1 MSNYRELEARIRALE
16 RDLSRG
22 ARTVRFGAVSN
33 NRIEDDTDGGV
44 NNSNGSSCDEMS
56 CLNIPGLTDDLCKD
70 LPLWPEYYEFELPS
84 LDCRCT
90 PSGAERT
97 VKLYSTAIDNLVW
110 ESKHGDSDP
119 EQFTCKAA
127 SYSLESSTVTAHWT
141 WTAGNPANCYAGY
154 SVTCREYSPGAWGWP
169 ATVTGPGGEV
179 VGTCTSCGGPDLS
192 AGGTCTGC
200 TDTTGSPWINTA
212 PPCGPGVNEGAVYTA
227 PCKELTASPHWE
239 LTSVSP
245 EGCSCTPAE
254 PDFDGTDI
262 GDTAT
267 TTCTGDCPTDCA
279 EVDKVAFWRLTIG
292 TGVDYYGTTTPT
304 KLELIVGSTARL
316 TLYLDNPHRPF
327 CPSCVNSFRTGTCK
341 ACTKAPSIIC
351 LLPILKGGLTTCGA
365 CKDNIIPRHF
375 LMYIT
380 LPSGRVIGPIKAV
393 AGGTE
398 TCPLASIE
406 FDITQADDPDLEA
419 WGVANGYTSQFVF
432 DLDETLGRL
441 AVFAGF
447 TRAEIYSIDQD
458 VSETGCNRIL
468 TFTSHHGESEVGWI
482 DPDGTVL
489 TFYPIPEDPLA

>member
-97 VKLYSTAIDNLVW
+97 VKLYSTSIENTVW

-119 EQFTCKAA
+119 EQFTCKA
-127 SYSLESSTVTAHWT
+127 SNHSLEACTNTATWRWTVVTLPNICSGHYDWHVDSFGNWAFGNASGIQTDPCHCSETGAICGDNGSTPTDS
-141 WTAGNPANCYAGY
+141 TAGLPVGYEITKPCCNELGPNPADCNNCGY
-154 SVTCREYSPGAWGWP
+154 IDS
-169 ATVTGPGGEV
+169 
-179 VGTCTSCGGPDLS
+179 
-192 AGGTCTGC
+192 
-200 TDTTGSPWINTA
+200 GSW
-212 PPCGPGVNEGAVYTA
+212 V
-227 PCKELTASPHWE
+227 LQ
-239 LTSVSP
+239 SVSN
-245 EGCSCTPAE
+245 EDCDCTPVE
-254 PDFDGTDI
+254 PDFDGSED

-267 TTCTGDCPTDCA
+267 TTCTGTAPTACA
-279 EVDKVAFWRLTIG
+279 EIDVVSFWRLTIG
-292 TGVDYYGTTTPT
+292 SGVDYYGQPDPTT
-304 KLELIVGSTARL
+304 LELITGSDTRL
-316 TLYLDNPHRPF
+316 LLYLDNPHRAF

-447 TRAEIYSIDQD
+447 TQAEIYSIDQD